1 MILGIESSC
10 DETSAAVYHPQRGML
25 SNVISSQ
32 SVHERFGGVV
42 PELASRA
49 HHTHITRVVDQA
61 LSEANITKRELSGIA
76 VANGPG
82 LMGALLVGMSFAKG
96 LHLQLGIPLVGVNH
110 LDAHIYA
117 NFIESKPEYPFIAL
131 IVSGGHT
138 RLVKVN
144 AFMDHE
150 ILGETRDDA
159 AGEAFD
165 KTGKLLGL
173 PYPAGPYMDS
183 QSVNGNSRFVNFPKS
198 FMKEGYEFSFSGLKT
213 AVLYHLE
220 SVKEADRA
228 EYIRTHLSDLCA
240 SISEAITTVLVTKV
254 ERAVRETGIK
264 TVVLAGGVSANSMLR
279 KKMLVLSEGA
289 SRSEGSAKDLQVHIP
304 RPIYCTDNGA
314 MIAMTGHMKLQA
326 GMGDGLELQAF
337 ATGS

>member
-25 SNVISSQ
+25 SNVIASQ
-32 SVHERFGGVV
+32 QVHERFGGVV

-49 HHTHITRVVDQA
+49 HHTHISHVVEQA
-61 LSEANITKRELSGIA
+61 LSEAGITKRELSGIA

-96 LHLQLGIPLVGVNH
+96 LHMQLGIPLVGVNH

-117 NFIESKPEYPFIAL
+117 NFIESTPEYPFVAL

-138 RLVKVN
+138 RLLLVRG
-144 AFMDHE
+144 FMDHE
-150 ILGETRDDA
+150 LLGETRDDA

-173 PYPAGPYMDS
+173 PYPAGPVMDKLS
-183 QSVNGNSRFVNFPKS
+183 QGKNPRFVNFPKS
-198 FMKEGYEFSFSGLKT
+198 FLNEGYEFSFSGLKT
-213 AVLYHLE
+213 AVLYHLQA
-220 SVKEADRA
+220 VPEADRPA
-228 EYIRTHLSDLCA
+228 YIEANLGDLCA
-240 SISEAITTVLVTKV
+240 AISEAITTVLVTKTM
-254 ERAVRETGIK
+254 RAVKDTGVS

-279 KKMLVLSEGA
+279 SKFILSRSPERSEGA
-289 SRSEGSAKDLQVHIP
+289 AKELQIHIP

-314 MIAMTGHMKLQA
+314 MIAVTGSMMLEA
-326 GMGDGLELQAF
+326 GRSDGLELKAF

>member
-10 DETSAAVYHPQRGML
+10 DETSAAVYDRQRGLL

-49 HHTHITRVVDQA
+49 HHSHISHVVAQA
-61 LSEANITKRELSGIA
+61 LDEAGIGTNDLSGIA

-96 LHLQLGIPLVGVNH
+96 LHMQLGIPLVGVNH
-110 LDAHIYA
+110 IDAHIYA
-117 NFIESKPEYPFIAL
+117 NFLEAAPEYPFIAL

-138 RLVKVN
+138 RITLVRG
-144 AFMDHE
+144 FMDHE

-173 PYPAGPYMDS
+173 GYPAGPIMDRLS
-183 QSVNGNSRFVNFPKS
+183 QGRNRRFVTFPKS
-198 FMKEGYEFSFSGLKT
+198 FLNEGYEFSFSGLKT
-213 AVLYHLE
+213 AVLYHLQA
-220 SVKEADRA
+220 VPEADRA
-228 EYIRTHLSDLCA
+228 AYIAANLGDLCA
-240 SISEAITTVLVTKV
+240 SISDAITTVLVTKTM
-254 ERAVRETGIK
+254 RAVKDTGVG

-279 KKMLVLSEGA
+279 ERFA
-289 SRSEGSAKDLQVHIP
+289 SAKGSIAVHIP
-304 RPIYCTDNGA
+304 RPVHCTDNGA
-314 MIAMTGHMKLQA
+314 MIAVTGSMMMDA
-326 GMGDGLELQAF
+326 GRADGLELKAF

>member
-10 DETSAAVYHPQRGML
+10 DETSAAVFHPQRGLL

-32 SVHERFGGVV
+32 AVHERFGGVV

-49 HHTHITRVVDQA
+49 HHTHISHVVAQA
-61 LSEANITKRELSGIA
+61 LAEADITTCELSGIA

-96 LHLQLGIPLVGVNH
+96 LHMQLGVPLVGVNH

-117 NFIESKPEYPFIAL
+117 NFIESAPEYPFVAL

-138 RLVKVN
+138 RLLLVR

-150 ILGETRDDA
+150 LLGDTRDDA

-173 PYPAGPYMDS
+173 PYPAGPEMDKRS
-183 QSVNGNSRFVNFPKS
+183 QGKHSQFVNFPKS
-198 FMKEGYEFSFSGLKT
+198 LLNDGYEFSFSGLKT
-213 AVLYHLE
+213 AVLYHLQA
-220 SVKEADRA
+220 VPEADRA
-228 EYIRTHLSDLCA
+228 AYIEANLGDLCA
-240 SISEAITTVLVTKV
+240 SISDAITTVLVTKTM
-254 ERAVRETGIK
+254 RAVKETGVN

-279 KKMLVLSEGA
+279 NKFAAAK
-289 SRSEGSAKDLQVHIP
+289 GSMRLHIP
-304 RPIYCTDNGA
+304 RPVLCTDNGA
-314 MIAMTGHMKLQA
+314 MIAVTGSMMMDA
-326 GMGDGLELQAF
+326 GLVDGLDLKAF

>member
-10 DETSAAVYHPQRGML
+10 DETSAAVYDRQRGLL

-49 HHTHITRVVDQA
+49 HHAHISHVVAQA
-61 LSEANITKRELSGIA
+61 LDEAGIGTQDLTGIA

-96 LHLQLGIPLVGVNH
+96 LHMRLGIPLVGVNH
-110 LDAHIYA
+110 IDAHIYA
-117 NFIESKPEYPFIAL
+117 NFLESTPEYPFIAL

-138 RLVKVN
+138 RITLVRG
-144 AFMDHE
+144 FMDHE

-173 PYPAGPYMDS
+173 PYPAGPVMDKLS
-183 QSVNGNSRFVNFPKS
+183 QGKNPRFVDFPKS
-198 FMKEGYEFSFSGLKT
+198 FLNEGYEFSFSGLKT
-213 AVLYHLE
+213 AVLYHLKA
-220 SVKEADRA
+220 VPEADRA
-228 EYIRTHLSDLCA
+228 AYIAANLGDLCA
-240 SISEAITTVLVTKV
+240 SISDAITSVLVTKTM
-254 ERAVRETGIK
+254 RAVVETGVR

-279 KKMLVLSEGA
+279 EKIKAVILSE
-289 SRSEGSAKDLQVHIP
+289 RSERRTSLHIP
-304 RPIYCTDNGA
+304 RPVHCTDNGA
-314 MIAMTGHMKLQA
+314 MIAVTGCMMLDA
-326 GMGDGLELQAF
+326 GLADGLDLKAF